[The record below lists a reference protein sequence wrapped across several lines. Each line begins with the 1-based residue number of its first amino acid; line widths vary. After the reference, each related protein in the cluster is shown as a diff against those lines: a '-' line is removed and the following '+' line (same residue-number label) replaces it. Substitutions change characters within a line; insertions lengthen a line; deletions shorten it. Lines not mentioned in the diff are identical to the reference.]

1 MEPLRKGSTE
11 EENPQGSVESQVG
24 FGKGSDAEGKAAR
37 AKT

>member
-11 EENPQGSVESQVG
+11 EENPQGSVERQVG